1 MYDNMPTLPIKNI
14 SNRYRDE
21 DEFKPKGVQLGNIGG
36 PQFNTIA
43 VTSLERNQF
52 RNAYGQPINPMR
64 MTGLSGVYPQN
75 S

>member
-43 VTSLERNQF
+43 VTSLERN
-52 RNAYGQPINPMR
+52 
-64 MTGLSGVYPQN
+64 
-75 S
+75 